1 MRDFM
6 RDTKELIELYL
17 KYLDGK
23 IDNDFYAKGKLLTEL
38 SGIIDYIIEKMP
50 KVSDNVNMDRVL

>member
-1 MRDFM
+1 M
-6 RDTKELIELYL
+6 RDTKELVELYN

-38 SGIIDYIIEKMP
+38 SGIIDYIMEKTSN
-50 KVSDNVNMDRVL
+50 VSDNANMNRVL

>member
-1 MRDFM
+1 M
-6 RDTKELIELYL
+6 RDTKDLIELYN

-38 SGIIDYIIEKMP
+38 SGIIDYIMEKTY
-50 KVSDNVNMDRVL
+50 KASDNTNMDRVL